1 VFYLRGLLQWGGE
14 LTPLSLC
21 TAKKRKKGD
30 DGDKKGGANLK
41 RVKVEGGDG
50 GVVTSD
56 VRSRAAQ
63 FLDGIAGGG
72 TKVKAESK
80 TFVKPRRDLPV

>member
-1 VFYLRGLLQWGGE
+1 VE
-14 LTPLSLC
+14 LTTLSLC

-30 DGDKKGGANLK
+30 DGDKKGGANSK
-41 RVKVEGGDG
+41 RVKVEGGD

-63 FLDGIAGGG
+63 FLDGIAGGE
-72 TKVKAESK
+72 TNRDKVKAESK